1 MKPKG
6 EFVRKLGNHM
16 HITAKSRIRV
26 KTITAAATILFAF
39 TSVAHANVKVRP
51 TSINFGT
58 DAIGSKSSQT
68 VILTNESNRRQVT
81 ISSEIT
87 SDPQFTYSGPALPVT
102 LNPGQSL
109 TGVVIFAPTSAV
121 AYSGTLKFT
130 QSNGAAISMG
140 LSGVGSG
147 VTTPPAAAVAP
158 SISTQ
163 PSNASILAGQTA
175 TFNIAATGTSPMT
188 YQWSKNGVA
197 VSGATSSSYTT
208 PAETTADNNA
218 KFTVAVGN
226 SVGSATSNAAMLTV
240 TNPVVAPSITS
251 QPASQTVVAGK
262 TASFAVAATGT
273 TPMTYQWSK
282 NGAAISG
289 ATSSS
294 YTTPAEITAD
304 NNAKFTV
311 AVSNSAGSATSNAA
325 TLTVTSATVAPAITT
340 QPASQSVIAG
350 KTASFSVTASGT
362 TPMTYQWSKNGTAI
376 SGATSATYTTPAEIT
391 ADNNAQFTVAVSN
404 SAGSATSS
412 AAVLTVTASTLLL
425 NSSTSSVSFGSV
437 NVSSSGTQNVTL
449 TNAGNSTVTI
459 SNVTVSGPGFN
470 VSGVSSGLIMT
481 PGQTAT
487 LAATFSP
494 STAGS
499 AAGSVSVASNAT
511 NSPDAITLSGTGVAV
526 VSHSVSLGWSA
537 SASTVVGYNTYASNV
552 SGGPYTKLTTAPV
565 STLSYTD
572 SSVVSGQT
580 YYFVVTAVTSSNV
593 ESAYSVE
600 VSALVP

>member
-1 MKPKG
+1 
-6 EFVRKLGNHM
+6 M
-16 HITAKSRIRV
+16 HITAKSRISV

-51 TSINFGT
+51 TSLNFGT
-58 DAIGSKSSQT
+58 DAVGSKSSQT
-68 VILTNESNRRQVT
+68 VILTNQSNRRQVT
-81 ISSEIT
+81 ISSEIA
-87 SDPQFTYSGPALPVT
+87 SDSHFTYSGTALPVT

-109 TGVVIFAPTSAV
+109 TGSISFAPTSAV
-121 AYSGTLKFT
+121 AYSGTLNFT
-130 QSNGAAISMG
+130 QANGTVISMV

-147 VTTPPAAAVAP
+147 VTPPPPVTVAP

-163 PSNASILAGQTA
+163 PLNASILAGQTA
-175 TFNIAATGTSPMT
+175 TFNIAATGTSPIT
-188 YQWSKNGVA
+188 YQWSKNGAA

-226 SVGSATSNAAMLTV
+226 SAGIATSNAAMLTV
-240 TNPVVAPSITS
+240 TSPVVAPSITS
-251 QPASQTVVAGK
+251 QPASQTVIAGK

-273 TPMTYQWSK
+273 SPMTYQWSK

-289 ATSSS
+289 ATSSI
-294 YTTPAEITAD
+294 YTTPAETTAD

-311 AVSNSAGSATSNAA
+311 AISNSAGSATSNAA
-325 TLTVTSATVAPAITT
+325 TLTVTSATVAPAITA

-362 TPMTYQWSKNGTAI
+362 APMTYQWSKNGTAI
-376 SGATSATYTTPAEIT
+376 SGATSATYTTPAETT
-391 ADNNAQFTVAVSN
+391 ADNTAQFTVAVSN
-404 SAGSATSS
+404 SAGSATSN

-459 SNVTVSGPGFN
+459 SNVTISGAGFN
-470 VSGVSSGLIMT
+470 VSGASAGLILT

-487 LAATFSP
+487 LTATFSP
-494 STAGS
+494 SAAGS

-511 NSPDAITLSGTGVAV
+511 NSPDAITLSGTGIAAA
-526 VSHSVSLGWSA
+526 SHSISLGWSP
-537 SASTVVGYNTYASNV
+537 STSTVVGYNTYTSTV
-552 SGGPYTKLTTAPV
+552 SGGPYTKLTAAPV
-565 STLSYTD
+565 STSSYTD
-572 SSVVSGQT
+572 SNVVAGQT

>member
-1 MKPKG
+1 
-6 EFVRKLGNHM
+6 M
-16 HITAKSRIRV
+16 HISAKSRISV

-39 TSVAHANVKVRP
+39 TSVAHANMRVRP

-58 DAIGSKSSQT
+58 DALGSKSSHT
-68 VILTNESNRRQVT
+68 VILTNESYRRRVT
-81 ISSEIT
+81 ISSAIT
-87 SDPQFTYSGPALPVT
+87 STPQFTYSGPALPIT

-109 TGVVIFAPTSAV
+109 TGFVVFTPSSAI
-121 AYSGTLKFT
+121 AYSGSLRFT
-130 QSNGAAISMG
+130 QANGTTESIA
-140 LSGVGSG
+140 LSGDGSG
-147 VTTPPAAAVAP
+147 QPPAPSAIAP
-158 SISTQ
+158 SISAQ
-163 PSNASILAGQTA
+163 PLNASIQAGQTA

-188 YQWSKNGVA
+188 FQWIKNGA
-197 VSGATSSSYTT
+197 MISGANSSTYTT
-208 PAETTADNNA
+208 PAETTADNSA
-218 KFTVAVGN
+218 KFAVAVSN
-226 SVGSATSNAAMLTV
+226 SAGSATSNAAVLTI
-240 TNPVVAPSITS
+240 TSPAVAPSITT

-273 TPMTYQWSK
+273 SPMTYQWSK

-294 YTTPAEITAD
+294 YTTPAETTTD

-325 TLTVTSATVAPAITT
+325 MLTVTSATVAPAITA

-350 KTASFSVTASGT
+350 KTASFSVTATGT
-362 TPMTYQWSKNGTAI
+362 SPMTYQWSKNGAAI
-376 SGATSATYTTPAEIT
+376 SGATSATYTTPAET
-391 ADNNAQFTVAVSN
+391 TTDNSAKFTVAVSN

-459 SNVTVSGPGFN
+459 SNVTISGAGFN
-470 VSGVSSGLIMT
+470 VSGVSSGLILT

-487 LAATFSP
+487 LTATFSP
-494 STAGS
+494 STAGG
-499 AAGSVSVASNAT
+499 ATGSVSVASNAT
-511 NSPDAITLSGTGVAV
+511 NSPDAITLLGTGVAA
-526 VSHSVSLGWSA
+526 VSHSVSLSWSP
-537 SASTVVGYNTYASNV
+537 STSTVMGYNTYTSSV

-565 STLSYTD
+565 STSSYTD
-572 SSVVSGQT
+572 SNVVAGQT
-580 YYFVVTAVTSSNV
+580 YYFVVTAVNSSNV
-593 ESAYSVE
+593 ESAYSAE